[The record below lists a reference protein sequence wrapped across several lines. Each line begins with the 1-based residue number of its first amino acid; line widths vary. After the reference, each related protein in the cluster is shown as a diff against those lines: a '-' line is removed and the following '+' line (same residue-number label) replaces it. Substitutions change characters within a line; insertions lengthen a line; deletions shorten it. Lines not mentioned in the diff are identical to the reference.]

1 MRIMTNLLTFSE
13 RKLRRESE
21 SKPLDGIPASYSL
34 VPLRRSIVFIM
45 GNAHMAMSDRSIA
58 AEYVFEYGSVAD
70 VCAKNAIVARQHGRY
85 DHERTFKILQALFPN
100 RSFINGRGCPAG
112 LNANSLSHQ
121 IITGLFVCTS
131 FDSHLPNQSFRYSQF
146 SIIGDLQML
155 AMTSMIILQAC
166 CTSAHTLSPVRV
178 TAPKPEIRN
187 TSSVVQNLGAD
198 YFSVTGVPND
208 SSPLDSP
215 SWPRL
220 PSASPIAPSMSSS
233 TSSKGSWSSLF
244 NTGSV
249 RQFMSSVQDSIKDGA
264 MLPTDSQPGPVIL
277 SNGPTPVSGDD
288 QPRYK
293 PESPRRRRV
302 SSIPAVSPVSR
313 SSSELAPS
321 AASKAAVTFSS
332 TDHVPRSSF
341 SQVVSP
347 KHTIP
352 EKRVLNFDK
361 PKQHQK

>member
-1 MRIMTNLLTFSE
+1 MTNLLTFSE

-45 GNAHMAMSDRSIA
+45 GNAHMATSDRNVA
-58 AEYVFEYGSVAD
+58 TEYVFEYGSVAD
-70 VCAKNAIVARQHGRY
+70 VCAKNAIIARQHGRY
-85 DHERTFKILQALFPN
+85 DHERTFKTLQTLFPN

-121 IITGLFVCTS
+121 TITRLFVCTS
-131 FDSHLPNQSFRYSQF
+131 FDSHLPNRSFRYSQF
-146 SIIGDLQML
+146 SINGDLQML

-166 CTSAHTLSPVRV
+166 RTSAHILSPVRG
-178 TAPKPEIRN
+178 TALEPEMRN
-187 TSSVVQNLGAD
+187 TSTTVMQNLGAD
-198 YFSVTGVPND
+198 YFSVTGGQND

-220 PSASPIAPSMSSS
+220 PSASPIAPSISSS

-277 SNGPTPVSGDD
+277 SNGPTPVSSDD

-313 SSSELAPS
+313 SWSELAPS
-321 AASKAAVTFSS
+321 VASKAAVTFSS
-332 TDHVPRSSF
+332 TGHVPRSSF

-347 KHTIP
+347 KHAIP